1 MFKPSGNSRI
11 TSIRIAILLCL
22 CLFFLFF
29 LAERAN
35 AQANVEIRVA
45 AAADLTQAFGE
56 IARVYER
63 QTGQKVTLIFGSSG
77 QLTQQIANG
86 APFDLFASA
95 SETYI
100 DQLDKQG
107 LLVPATR
114 QRYARGKLI
123 LWTPADGPPLPK
135 DLAELT
141 APRYRHIAIANPDH
155 APYGLAARQAL
166 QAAGVWDRIQA
177 KLVIGENIQQTYQFA
192 STGNADIALISRA
205 LINPDSTAKTGQQG
219 HIKPVSDRLYA
230 PLVQAMAVLKASSH
244 REQGEQ
250 FVRFVLGAEGQK
262 LLKRYG
268 FEKP

>member
-1 MFKPSGNSRI
+1 MFKPSI
-11 TSIRIAILLCL
+11 TIAILLCL
-22 CLFFLFF
+22 CVFF
-29 LAERAN
+29 LAGRAD

-56 IARVYER
+56 IARVYQR

-77 QLTQQIANG
+77 QLTQQIVNG

-100 DQLDKQG
+100 DQLDKQA

-123 LWTPADGPPLPK
+123 LWTPADGLPLPK
-135 DLAELT
+135 DLTELT
-141 APRYRHIAIANPDH
+141 APRFRHIAIANPDH

-177 KLVIGENIQQTYQFA
+177 KLVIGENIQQTYQFT
-192 STGNADIALISRA
+192 STGNADIALISRS
-205 LINPDSTAKTGQQG
+205 LINPDSKNPDSSAKTGQQG
-219 HIKPVSDRLYA
+219 HIKPVPDRLYA
-230 PLVQAMAVLKASSH
+230 PLIQAMAVLKASSH
-244 REQGEQ
+244 REQSEQ
-250 FVRFVLGAEGQK
+250 FVRFVMGTEGQK